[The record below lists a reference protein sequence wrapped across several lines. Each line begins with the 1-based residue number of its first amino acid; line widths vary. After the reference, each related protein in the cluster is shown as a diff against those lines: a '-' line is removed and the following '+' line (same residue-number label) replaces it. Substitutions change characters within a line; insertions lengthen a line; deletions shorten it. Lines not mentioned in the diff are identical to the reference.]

1 MGEVSSIVSLTK
13 QQIAVYKMAQK
24 PTPQNKVL
32 ENVRL
37 EVVEQEK
44 GIYKATLIA
53 TDGYKLIR
61 REVDA
66 EPGAKACSMNIP
78 QSVLVAADKVM
89 KTDFDRAYVHDGKI
103 VVRTNPYGE
112 MVPIDE
118 SFPIKAEIPFQ
129 EQTELRFPET
139 RPFVEQKS
147 SEAFPVK
154 SVVVNP
160 KLLIE
165 ALRQFKQSDGMMG
178 GVVIHVG
185 KHDEPILIKSSPDY
199 AWDGNEIVAGVA
211 PIKSDDA

>member
-32 ENVRL
+32 ENIRL

-78 QSVLVAADKVM
+78 QSVIVAAEKVM

-103 VVRTNPYGE
+103 IVRTNPYGE

-118 SFPIKAEIPFQ
+118 SFPI
-129 EQTELRFPET
+129 
-139 RPFVEQKS
+139 
-147 SEAFPVK
+147 
-154 SVVVNP
+154 
-160 KLLIE
+160 
-165 ALRQFKQSDGMMG
+165 
-178 GVVIHVG
+178 
-185 KHDEPILIKSSPDY
+185 
-199 AWDGNEIVAGVA
+199 
-211 PIKSDDA
+211 

>member
-1 MGEVSSIVSLTK
+1 MSSIVSLTK

-37 EVVEQEK
+37 EVVEQ
-44 GIYKATLIA
+44 
-53 TDGYKLIR
+53 
-61 REVDA
+61 
-66 EPGAKACSMNIP
+66 
-78 QSVLVAADKVM
+78 
-89 KTDFDRAYVHDGKI
+89 
-103 VVRTNPYGE
+103 
-112 MVPIDE
+112 
-118 SFPIKAEIPFQ
+118 
-129 EQTELRFPET
+129 
-139 RPFVEQKS
+139 KS

-154 SVVVNP
+154 SVMVNP

-185 KHDEPILIKSSPDY
+185 KYDEPILVKSSPDY

>member
-1 MGEVSSIVSLTK
+1 MGKVSSIVSLTK

-61 REVDA
+61 REVDT
-66 EPGAKACSMNIP
+66 EPGVKACSMNIP

-89 KTDFDRAYVHDGKI
+89 KTDFDRAYVHNGKI
-103 VVRTNPYGE
+103 IVRTNPYGE

-178 GVVIHVG
+178 GVTIHVG

-199 AWDGNEIVAGVA
+199 TWDGNEIVAGVA

>member
-1 MGEVSSIVSLTK
+1 MSSIVSLTK
-13 QQIAVYKMAQK
+13 QQIAVYKMAQEPK
-24 PTPQNKVL
+24 PQNKVL

-53 TDGYKLIR
+53 TDAYKLIH

-66 EPGAKACSMNIP
+66 EPGAKACSINIP
-78 QSVLVAADKVM
+78 QSVFAAADKVM
-89 KTDFDRAYVHDGKI
+89 NTDFDRAYVHDGKI
-103 VVRTNPYGE
+103 VVRTNPYDE
-112 MVPIDE
+112 KVPINE

-139 RPFVEQKS
+139 RPIVEQKS

-154 SVVVNP
+154 SVIVNP

-165 ALRQFKQSDGMMG
+165 ALQQFKQSDGMMD
-178 GVVIHVG
+178 GVTIHIDSSD
-185 KHDEPILIKSSPDY
+185 KSILIKSSPY
-199 AWDGNEIVAGVA
+199 YTWDGNEITAAVALM
-211 PIKSDDA
+211 KSDET

>member
-1 MGEVSSIVSLTK
+1 
-13 QQIAVYKMAQK
+13 
-24 PTPQNKVL
+24 
-32 ENVRL
+32 
-37 EVVEQEK
+37 
-44 GIYKATLIA
+44 
-53 TDGYKLIR
+53 
-61 REVDA
+61 
-66 EPGAKACSMNIP
+66 
-78 QSVLVAADKVM
+78 
-89 KTDFDRAYVHDGKI
+89 
-103 VVRTNPYGE
+103 

-129 EQTELRFPET
+129 EQTELRFSET

-154 SVVVNP
+154 SVIVNP

-165 ALRQFKQSDGMMG
+165 ALQQFKQSDGMMD

-185 KHDEPILIKSSPDY
+185 KYDEPVLIKSSPDY

>member
-89 KTDFDRAYVHDGKI
+89 KTDFDRGWQNYCS
-103 VVRTNPYGE
+103 Y
-112 MVPIDE
+112 
-118 SFPIKAEIPFQ
+118 
-129 EQTELRFPET
+129 
-139 RPFVEQKS
+139 
-147 SEAFPVK
+147 K
-154 SVVVNP
+154 SVRRNG
-160 KLLIE
+160 
-165 ALRQFKQSDGMMG
+165 AD
-178 GVVIHVG
+178 
-185 KHDEPILIKSSPDY
+185 
-199 AWDGNEIVAGVA
+199 
-211 PIKSDDA
+211 